1 MGSFVVVRRR
11 VNTCSRH
18 KKWQFALPSS
28 SESLPPILLHS
39 VFSRDPGPSRD
50 DDDNACST
58 EQHASRPL
66 CNLTSC
72 ASVPPTHSFPTIIAA
87 ITPPLPPGPGPPL
100 PHYNTAHYCPYN
112 GSYLDPVELMLC
124 VLLALSESPR
134 LTTFLPARLKF
145 LSL

>member
-1 MGSFVVVRRR
+1 MCLCPTDTLISHH
-11 VNTCSRH
+11 N
-18 KKWQFALPSS
+18 
-28 SESLPPILLHS
+28 
-39 VFSRDPGPSRD
+39 SRDYS
-50 DDDNACST
+50 
-58 EQHASRPL
+58 
-66 CNLTSC
+66 
-72 ASVPPTHSFPTIIAA
+72 
-87 ITPPLPPGPGPPL
+87 PLPPGPGPPL